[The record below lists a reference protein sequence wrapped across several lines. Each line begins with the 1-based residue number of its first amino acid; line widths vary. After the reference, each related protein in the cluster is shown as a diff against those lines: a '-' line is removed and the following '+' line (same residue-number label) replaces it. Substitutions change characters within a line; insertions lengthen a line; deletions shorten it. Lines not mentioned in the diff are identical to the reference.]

1 MLKRIAMLIG
11 TVVML
16 EAALFAIMGLSFI
29 IPELLKMSY

>member
-16 EAALFAIMGLSFI
+16 EAALFTIMGLSYI